1 MPDLRCF
8 PLKAEQ
14 QLLFIR
20 TEGALRSTGKHI
32 PRAPESMSR
41 LFILTF
47 VWLFEA
53 LVSMRAID
61 YDLQEIFWDLAVY
74 GKVFK
79 KIFRERARPG
89 DGRSSTSSVVR
100 SWKSG
105 FCWDTGLI
113 TQRLRLVIMAFLD
126 VFGMD

>member
-1 MPDLRCF
+1 MLIGNNIFFRTLIFAPKVLYDQLANTYGG
-8 PLKAEQ
+8 LQKACHVIY
-14 QLLFIR
+14 LFI
-20 TEGALRSTGKHI
+20 L
-32 PRAPESMSR
+32 
-41 LFILTF
+41 LTF
-47 VWLFEA
+47 VWLFGA

-61 YDLQEIFWDLAVY
+61 YDLQENFWDLAVY

-89 DGRSSTSSVVR
+89 DGRSDLQPAVG

-113 TQRLRLVIMAFLD
+113 TQRLRLVIMVILD
-126 VFGMD
+126 VFRMG

>member
-1 MPDLRCF
+1 MLQISVHSQVTKLIAPKVLYDQLANTYGG
-8 PLKAEQ
+8 LQKACHVY
-14 QLLFIR
+14 LLFI
-20 TEGALRSTGKHI
+20 
-32 PRAPESMSR
+32 
-41 LFILTF
+41 TF
-47 VWLFEA
+47 VWLFGA

-61 YDLQEIFWDLAVY
+61 HDLQEIFWDLAVY

-89 DGRSSTSSVVR
+89 DGRSDLQPTIG

-113 TQRLRLVIMAFLD
+113 TERLRLVIMTILD

>member
-1 MPDLRCF
+1 MNDDVLDW
-8 PLKAEQ
+8 KTQE
-14 QLLFIR
+14 
-20 TEGALRSTGKHI
+20 ALRATLHCRSYLVIMYG
-32 PRAPESMSR
+32 
-41 LFILTF
+41 F

-61 YDLQEIFWDLAVY
+61 YDLQENFWDLTVS

-79 KIFRERARPG
+79 KIFRERACPG
-89 DGRSSTSSVVR
+89 DGRSDLQPAVG

-113 TQRLRLVIMAFLD
+113 TQRLRLVIMTILDAFGID
-126 VFGMD
+126 